1 MWRAQL
7 PDPASNEIKRYLV
20 GMLLAWLEIFAAP
33 LEVDVW
39 QYGIAMVK
47 PEMAKWNDE
56 RQAGEAALAAQAAQ
70 GGGSQ

>member
-1 MWRAQL
+1 
-7 PDPASNEIKRYLV
+7 
-20 GMLLAWLEIFAAP
+20 MLLAWLEIFAAP